1 MLVITRKVGEGIVVD
16 SRTKVT
22 VLEAGKDKVK
32 IGIEAPQEIRIVREE
47 LFDTEKQNLEA
58 SNALSKDIMEK
69 LLNDSK
75 E

>member
-32 IGIEAPQEIRIVREE
+32 IGIEAPQDIRIVREE
-47 LFDTEKQNLEA
+47 LFDTEKQNREA
-58 SNALSKDIMEK
+58 SNALPKDIMDK
-69 LLNDSK
+69 LLSENK